1 MSGYAELEFEEDG
14 GIVMLRV
21 GRAERRNAMG
31 RAFFEE
37 LPDAMRDISRLR
49 PRAVIVRGRADGG
62 LSAGFDTAEIGQLA
76 QMTTREFVFY
86 EEAASS
92 GYAAVRG
99 LPCPTIAAVDGPAVG
114 GGLALALACDIRL
127 ASPRALF
134 VAAFVRLGLS
144 IGELGSSYALTRAIG
159 PGRAAELA
167 FTGRPVDAEE
177 GFAWGL
183 VQGVHDDVHAAAR
196 ELAERITEN
205 SPAGIHVSKLTL
217 IHNQEIQSFEAARD
231 LENRGQAILT
241 DTEDTREAIDAFA
254 QKRAPR
260 FRGA

>member
-1 MSGYAELEFEEDG
+1 VSGYAELEYDEHDG
-14 GIVMLRV
+14 VVVLRV

-37 LPDAMRDISRLR
+37 LPEAMRDIARLH

-62 LSAGFDTAEIGQLA
+62 LSVGFDTTEIGQLA
-76 QMTTREFVFY
+76 QMSTREFVFY

-92 GYAAVRG
+92 GYGAVRN
-99 LPCPTIAAVDGPAVG
+99 LPCPTIAVIDGPAVG
-114 GGLALALACDIRL
+114 GGLALAMACDIRV

-134 VAAFVRLGLS
+134 VAAFVKLGLS
-144 IGELGSSYALTRAIG
+144 VGELGSSYALTRAIG

-167 FTGRPVDAEE
+167 FTGRPVGADEAL
-177 GFAWGL
+177 AWGL
-183 VQGVHDDVHAAAR
+183 VQSVHDDAHAAAR
-196 ELAERITEN
+196 DLAGQIRAN
-205 SPAGIHVSKLTL
+205 SPAGIHLSKLAL
-217 IHNQEIQSFEAARD
+217 IHNQEIHSYEAARD

-241 DTEDTREAIDAFA
+241 ETEDTREAIDAFA